1 MSQSQSEGATMNL
14 RPNLDPRI
22 LPGFYSAIRTQSS
35 IDYSKQLTVFWRFQ
49 IFKSAST
56 SPMRFTQF
64 RAFLAVTTSLAHH
77 DHMSTGLAHNTLIYP
92 VFTLYVVSLLK
103 RSLACRSWIFCRCGK
118 SWKSFIL
125 WLRHMEALQR
135 RVLAVPH
142 QILRYFDMVK
152 RSRCSSHQGPYLD
165 TRLFRGWEIENF
177 QTSHV

>member
-56 SPMRFTQF
+56 FPMRFTQF

-77 DHMSTGLAHNTLIYP
+77 DHMSTWLAQYP
-92 VFTLYVVSLLK
+92 YIPSFYPICCVTAEAFPRLSLMDILSVRK
-103 RSLACRSWIFCRCGK
+103 ELEKVYSLVTTHGSTA
-118 SWKSFIL
+118 
-125 WLRHMEALQR
+125 EAGFGSS
-135 RVLAVPH
+135 ASDS
-142 QILRYFDMVK
+142 QIL
-152 RSRCSSHQGPYLD
+152 
-165 TRLFRGWEIENF
+165 
-177 QTSHV
+177 